1 MWKTWR
7 KRVNYNN
14 KQNNNKWKPGDTIYK
29 DFIERLTP
37 EEREAHLKKRAE
49 KKAMKKVMKQV
60 TEEYQEQWAA
70 ELHNAAWS
78 ILMRAR
84 DKSDPIAFAA
94 IWDRIVG
101 KPKVDEDHLVDPE
114 RALPFKD
121 EDLD

>member
-1 MWKTWR
+1 MNYKR
-7 KRVNYNN
+7 KAVVNC
-14 KQNNNKWKPGDTIYK
+14 WKPGATPYK
-29 DFIERLTP
+29 DFIEKLTP
-37 EEREAHLKKRAE
+37 EERTAHLKKRAE

-60 TEEYQEQWAA
+60 TEEFQEQWAA
-70 ELHNAAWS
+70 ELHNAAWK

-101 KPKVDEDHLVDPE
+101 KPKVDDDALVDPD
-114 RALPFKD
+114 RPLPFKD